1 MSDPKK
7 LSLHTTF
14 ITESGHELHDP
25 EFAYHTWGKLNQDK
39 DNVILI
45 CHALTGNS
53 DAKDWFSGFFA
64 DNSYVDLSK
73 HFVICIN
80 VPGSDYGSTGPWSVN
95 PRTGNPYQNDFPVLT
110 IRDIVRFQQLLLD
123 VLEIKGIELVIG
135 GSMGGM
141 IALEFSIMDNR
152 IQKACLIA
160 MGKSHSA
167 WAIGISNTQR
177 QAIYA
182 DKNWNDGW
190 YSKDKPPVQGLS
202 AARAIAMISYR
213 TPQNYENKFGRDFNN
228 EKQIFQVES
237 YLEYQGKKLTDR
249 FDALSYDRLTK
260 SMDTHD
266 ISRSRSSF
274 KEVLGS
280 LEIPLLV
287 IGIDT
292 DILYPPYEQKELAEL
307 APNAEYREI
316 SSEYGHDA
324 FLIEFDQINNFLREF
339 NELSNAGIIAKEN

>member
-7 LSLHTTF
+7 LSLQTTF
-14 ITESGHELHDP
+14 ITESGAELQNP
-25 EFAYHTWGKLNQDK
+25 EFAYHTWGTLNADK

-53 DAKDWFSGFFA
+53 DAEDWFSGFFA
-64 DNSYVDLSK
+64 SEGYIDPDK

-80 VPGSDYGSTGPWSVN
+80 VPGSNYGSTGPWSLN
-95 PRTGNPYQNDFPVLT
+95 PSTGKPYQNDFPVLT
-110 IRDIVRFQQLLLD
+110 IRDIVRFQKLLLD
-123 VLEIKGIELVIG
+123 ELGITGIELVIG

-141 IALEFSIMDNR
+141 IALEFSIIDSR

-167 WAIGISNTQR
+167 WAIGISNAQR

-190 YSKDKPPVQGLS
+190 YSKDAPPSQGLS
-202 AARAIAMISYR
+202 AARSMAMISYR
-213 TPQNYENKFGRDFNN
+213 APQNYENKFGRDFNA
-228 EKQIFQVES
+228 EKNIYQVES

-266 ISRSRSSF
+266 ISRDRGSF
-274 KEVLGS
+274 EEVLGA
-280 LEIPLLV
+280 LTIPVLV

-292 DILYPPYEQKELAEL
+292 DILYPPYEQKEIAEL
-307 APNAEYREI
+307 LPEAEYREI
-316 SSEYGHDA
+316 ISEYGHDA
-324 FLIEFDQINNFLREF
+324 FLIEFDQINSFLKEF
-339 NELSNAGIIAKEN
+339 KSVKNNSAPV